1 MARKKA
7 ASTRTEGWWGNMIVF
22 GPFLYDY
29 ITLSIFESV
38 DSVDS
43 AGGMNNLMEA
53 TESSPRRT
61 ISVALAVSQA
71 SHLLSRLVTPV
82 PLTQLPQRK
91 PAAQGGGERGHQ
103 PQSRMSSN

>member
-1 MARKKA
+1 M
-7 ASTRTEGWWGNMIVF
+7 TIYT
-22 GPFLYDY
+22 
-29 ITLSIFESV
+29 TLSIFESV

-43 AGGMNNLMEA
+43 AGRMNNLMEA

-61 ISVALAVSQA
+61 MSVALAVSQD

-91 PAAQGGGERGHQ
+91 PAAQGEGERGYQ
-103 PQSRMSSN
+103 PQSRTSITLIN